1 MPFSGR
7 GTKIVEYLIAHTRA
21 VTKGSTFLNFIK
33 HFIDHLPWNLK
44 VLVHHPW
51 KREHCHFK
59 SQYGRSIAALPPFL
73 GTLINTLSHVLS
85 HQPMQVWL
93 NNSETEGN
101 TTLFISRA
109 QSYIKV
115 HDWQQKGQFS
125 LLLSTSPY
133 LNVICSE
140 NKFSCIKWL
149 SQLLL
154 LHETAKLFCSEW
166 WLRVG
171 KNILVV

>member
-1 MPFSGR
+1 MGDARLWRPPTGWLTGNDKNSIGIAQNPFTVKQGLMIHCLRRVTCTYRNIMPFSGR

-85 HQPMQVWL
+85 HQPMQV
-93 NNSETEGN
+93 
-101 TTLFISRA
+101 
-109 QSYIKV
+109 
-115 HDWQQKGQFS
+115 
-125 LLLSTSPY
+125 
-133 LNVICSE
+133 
-140 NKFSCIKWL
+140 
-149 SQLLL
+149 
-154 LHETAKLFCSEW
+154 
-166 WLRVG
+166 
-171 KNILVV
+171 